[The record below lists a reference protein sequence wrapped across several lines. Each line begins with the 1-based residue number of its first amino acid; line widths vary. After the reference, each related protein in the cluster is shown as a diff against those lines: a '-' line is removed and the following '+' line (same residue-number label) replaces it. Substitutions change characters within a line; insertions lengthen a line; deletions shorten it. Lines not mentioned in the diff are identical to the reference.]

1 MFDLIHQ
8 FLNTHLDWF
17 LFLTCGLL
25 IGMAKTGLS
34 GAGFMIVPIM
44 AGIFGGKLSV
54 GIVLPMLIFA
64 DVFAVN
70 YYHRYANWRYIFLAL
85 PWALVGV
92 VIATL
97 FGNLIDDETF
107 ITIIAIVILLG
118 IVLMI
123 IQDGVIKSNEI
134 PDNWWFAGI
143 LGLTGGF
150 TTMIGNAAG
159 PVMSLYLLSMHLPKN
174 KFIGTAAWFFLI
186 INVIKVPFHVF
197 SWHTITLQTLMVD
210 IAGIPAILLGVFI
223 GIKIVKIVPEKL
235 YRYLII
241 VSTILAALLL
251 L

>member
-1 MFDLIHQ
+1 
-8 FLNTHLDWF
+8 
-17 LFLTCGLL
+17 
-25 IGMAKTGLS
+25 
-34 GAGFMIVPIM
+34 M

-92 VIATL
+92 VIATF

-223 GIKIVKIVPEKL
+223 GIKTVKLIPEKL
-235 YRYLII
+235 YLYLII
-241 VSTILAALLL
+241 ISTILAALLL